1 MPLSLLKEANEL
13 KKQII
18 NHRRF
23 LHAHAET
30 GFDLPET
37 FAYVT
42 KALKQM
48 GCRPVRMGRSG
59 IVADIGQGNPAVL
72 LRADMD
78 ALPLQEKSGLPF
90 ACQTGASHSCGH
102 DLHTAMLLGAAELLK
117 LHENELQGRIRLMFQ
132 PAEELLAGASDM
144 LRNGL
149 LDGFHPKASLML
161 HVMSTEGLK
170 PGTIVIPGAGVS
182 APAADMFEIHLQG
195 KGCHGAMPHKGADPI
210 NAGAHLLLALQGITA
225 REISLNDP
233 HAITIASFQAGEAA
247 NVMPDRAV
255 LKGSVRSFDSQL
267 QQFIRQRIR
276 EISTTTARTFRVKAT
291 LKWLNGC
298 PTLINKP
305 DLVNKAGEILPEIIG
320 AERVLSANQL
330 GAAVRSV
337 GSEDFSYISQ
347 QTPSLMLAL
356 AAGEGSC
363 LPLHHPAVVFSEEA
377 LPYGTAVYAGF
388 AMAFCKQA

>member
-1 MPLSLLKEANEL
+1 MLQPLLKEANEL
-13 KKQII
+13 KKQLI

-37 FAYVT
+37 FAYVSKT
-42 KALKQM
+42 LKQT
-48 GCRPVRMGRSG
+48 GCRPVRIGRCG
-59 IVADIGQGNPAVL
+59 IIADLGQGEPAVL

-78 ALPLQEKSGLPF
+78 ALPLEEKSGLPF
-90 ACQTGASHSCGH
+90 ACQSGACHACGH
-102 DLHTAMLLGAAELLK
+102 DLHTAMLLGSAELLK
-117 LHENELQGRIRLMFQ
+117 RHEDQLRRRVRLMFQ

-144 LRNGL
+144 LRHGL
-149 LDGFHPKASLML
+149 LDGFHPKAALML
-161 HVMSTEGLK
+161 HAMSAEGLK
-170 PGTIVIPGAGVS
+170 PGTMIIPPSGVS
-182 APAADMFEIHLQG
+182 APAADMFEIHLSG
-195 KGCHGAMPHKGADPI
+195 KGCHGAMPHKGTDVI
-210 NAGAHLLLALQGITA
+210 NAGAHMVLALQAITA
-225 REISLNDP
+225 REVSLNDP
-233 HAITIASFQAGEAA
+233 HAITIASFQAGEAT

-276 EISTTTARTFRVKAT
+276 EISASTAKTFRVKAT
-291 LKWLNGC
+291 VKWLNGC

-305 DLVNKAGEILPEIIG
+305 DLVKKAGEILPEIIG
-320 AERVLSANQL
+320 TDRVLTADQL

-347 QTPSLMLAL
+347 QAPSLMLAV
-356 AAGEGSC
+356 AAGEAPC

-377 LPYGTAVYAGF
+377 LPYGAAAYAGF
-388 AMAFCKQA
+388 AMAFCQPV